1 MARKIARKAEPKNVV
16 SDGDIADDQ
25 RRAEAPQARDEE
37 LDEIGEST
45 PLALDELEEDGGNP
59 QHPIHDD
66 DVEDLESEDYEE
78 LADEAQRGK
87 LERRTADDDAFSD
100 PEHEGVFS
108 EGSGD
113 PLDNRD
119 SGESPFKR
127 KH

>member
-1 MARKIARKAEPKNVV
+1 MARKAKPKNVV
-16 SDGDIADDQ
+16 ADDVIDDDQ
-25 RRAEAPQARDEE
+25 RAADAPRTALDDE
-37 LDEIGEST
+37 LDEIEERT
-45 PLALDELEEDGGNP
+45 PLGLDELEEDGGNP
-59 QHPIHDD
+59 QHPVHDD
-66 DVEDLESEDYEE
+66 DLEDLESEDFEE

-108 EGSGD
+108 EGTGD

-127 KH
+127 KN